1 MTTFH
6 IQVGTMNLEQARFN
20 MVEQQIRPWDVLD
33 PKVLDLF
40 MAIPRHEFVSEA
52 QQALAYSDL
61 ELPIGEEQTML
72 PPRIEGRMLQ
82 ALDIEEDETVLEVGT
97 GSGYMT
103 ALMAAIA
110 NKVTTVEIFPSLQ
123 ATAKERL
130 QNFDNI
136 EFLIGDASHNWDDGK
151 TYDIIVLTGAVAV
164 LPEAYKN
171 KLNLGGR
178 LVVTIGNAPAMTC
191 QVLTRVSETEWET
204 ETMFETVIPHL
215 INAEFSEKFS
225 F

>member
-1 MTTFH
+1 
-6 IQVGTMNLEQARFN
+6 MNLEQARFN

-40 MAIPRHEFVSEA
+40 MAIPRHEFVSES

-61 ELPIGEEQTML
+61 ELPIGEAQTML

-82 ALDIEEDETVLEVGT
+82 AVDIEKDETVLEIGT

-103 ALMAAIA
+103 ALMASAA
-110 NKVTTVEIFPSLQ
+110 QSVTTVEIFPSLQ
-123 ATAKERL
+123 ATAKSRL
-130 QNFDNI
+130 AHFNNI
-136 EFLIGDASHNWDDGK
+136 DFVIGDASQNWDDGK
-151 TYDIIVLTGAVAV
+151 SYDVIVLTGAVAE
-164 LPEAYKN
+164 LPDAYKN

-178 LVVTIGNAPAMTC
+178 LVVTVGKAPNMTC
-191 QVLTRVSETEWET
+191 QVLTRVSHTEWET
-204 ETMFETVIPHL
+204 ETLFETVIPSL
-215 INAEFSEKFS
+215 INAEAKETFS